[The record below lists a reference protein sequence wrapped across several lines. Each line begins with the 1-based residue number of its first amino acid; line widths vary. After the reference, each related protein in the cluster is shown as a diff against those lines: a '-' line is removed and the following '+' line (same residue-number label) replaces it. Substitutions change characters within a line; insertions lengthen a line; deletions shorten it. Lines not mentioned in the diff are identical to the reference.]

1 MEMAYLKQRII
12 SGVLVFAILF
22 LNLPA
27 VSTGFVTGDNKT
39 AQAASPGEISDVVD
53 NNKTAHAAS
62 PNTNEDL
69 YDLVV
74 LVVEKDLYNNNSV
87 YNGLTGA
94 YGGQFDDNLRGDNRM
109 RDRVYRYADHIV
121 DNNPLTDVKVLLFD
135 DARDDVLTLSAALEN
150 FYRNGDGTR
159 NNRLSGVVL
168 IGDIPLPV
176 VNKSGNRFI
185 SIFPYVDF
193 SDKAYLYNPSTRSF
207 EPNKDSTFPKPEI
220 WHGIIRPPEDDPAG
234 IEKMAEF
241 FDKNHLYYEGVPLF
255 AEFDRKLFFGDL
267 VHKADHMNPDFYA
280 RYIKYL
286 EALEDLA
293 YFRFNKYWAAELM
306 AEVMDDFEDGLP
318 LNMDD
323 EANQS
328 QIIDGEEVPGFAE
341 AVQSD
346 DLFENIPDIMTQH
359 IIRSSLMEYHEIFGG
374 YFSRLNDFVDY
385 TARYTTSDV
394 HSVPLLIG
402 IKDKFNKTYLR
413 KVNDALEK
421 SVNEVVSMIEEPLPL
436 LEYTVMEGEFW
447 NRNDAGRIIGVEPFE
462 VEVDREGIL
471 GALPQFSNSVY
482 YRFHYTPDIPG
493 RDPVMYVN
501 GIVADMITS
510 AKQCVPYLG
519 SVNPDPSKHAILTRS
534 IRSDSFTTSMPLV
547 TSGVNTRVI
556 SPTELQARTGY
567 AGRINPQGIM
577 ETGAIIEDNPESG
590 FPAFLHNPLHDSYIG
605 PFERE
610 LQEGD
615 VITAVNGRN
624 ISYAHTFDQAIRD
637 SYNAVNTIINIHN
650 DEDLTPQE
658 KVQRINNLPYPIKSI
673 EVRPGD
679 TLGVGEIERAVGY
692 IGVEYYRNGE
702 KAKKHFSFTV
712 DEDGF
717 VEDRDPSGNTQIFVL
732 LDRPQLSIVMFENPL
747 FYGTL
752 YQSDQPRPAGEPNK
766 GALFTLYGND
776 DRGYDD
782 EAYDSS
788 AGCNAASASRNSD
801 RCFPM
806 VATMPVFDPAGSTA
820 PVGASAKFP
829 ERVKVTDDGAN
840 SVRPQDYERNVET
853 FQFPEGMSY
862 EHVDRLYYNSCYAGL
877 PSGPY
882 PQFENNNYR
891 FVLDPSSRSGF
902 SNTYDIDKY
911 GTLLKGFGDFIRSN
925 LADAVNYERDEEAQ
939 VSNFDPKNE
948 IWKGLDKIDA
958 SQIVL
963 NSSPRVTLKDFSD
976 RYGLFDGIDN
986 TGNGIRDF
994 VWRDLNED
1002 GVYETKFYDF
1012 GEASTNFGI
1021 PSQYVD
1027 EIARKMLSHESV
1039 YNVPFGFESFRDQHG
1054 ETFDRDIVLKVTPHY
1069 YKNKTVSSMIIHDEP
1084 TGQTLS
1090 EQFRS
1095 GTTKS
1100 LPIDNPRY
1108 VYFQSVPDPRDD
1120 PPAAS
1125 ITPLNAQEA
1134 GTPYYPGR
1142 GHRVD
1147 YINLFDSDTI
1157 PSFDNLKV
1165 ELDKKAAELALI
1177 PGSHRI
1183 FGPDTQP
1190 GDYTRLQIKNEIY
1203 NNYFLPAVSGVRDNP
1218 PDGFSLEVAAER
1230 KVYDAL
1236 NWGGLNIDEKHEY
1249 VLKHYL
1255 NVGKNPYVG
1264 RSDGYEASYLVFDG
1278 DKDYFDLNFNLDLP
1292 EEQDPRFDPLMEFF
1306 ADEDGV
1312 IDDVVDDGTVVTP
1325 PPPED
1330 EFESVSLWDFL
1341 KELKEFIEGFSMSPA
1356 GTQDLCTSPRPDDDE
1371 PRTGAPGV
1379 PEDELKIEISP
1390 TTVHSTEGKPF
1401 SVKVLSG
1408 SPENI
1413 TVSLSVDQNE
1423 ENPPFAFSDA
1433 DEKPLVDGVAV
1444 FGLVKTGNAGSV
1456 TFSAAASGL
1465 QSDSLE
1471 VLVTNRELKMLT
1483 YTYDEI
1489 EGMDEL
1495 LEAIRAEGGTP
1506 EEEEDIFER
1515 QSSSFV
1521 ADGESVMKVE
1531 VQVFDEDGAIATG
1544 LNRSLRF
1551 TVEDLNIGKPAG
1563 DILFFVDGNVSR
1575 LVDGVATVSLRSG
1588 TKTGMFKLRADVL
1601 SRDGAAVDASYPPVE
1616 EVLYLEAGPPASL
1629 EIKADSYV
1637 LVANNRS
1644 STNLTIVIKDRFGNV
1659 ADNDFSMISLF
1670 ADRELRIDNR
1680 LDLHKDV
1687 QGIQVPTMEGKAEL
1701 ELFSRDI
1708 SGEASLVAVLT
1719 DFELEE
1725 LLLDENINE
1734 IGFENYIGTTRTFR
1748 LLDAVRIEG
1757 VVLNRD
1763 FEETETIPADGESI
1777 ARIGVSLM
1785 QGNDVLTQYSGPVNF
1800 RVSNPSFGHFSPR
1813 PPETMDSGNLN
1824 PANVTFR
1831 SSTVAGEVE
1840 IFVDVPG
1847 FASDTISFNTVAG
1860 EPNRLRLG
1868 GDSTKIFAEILD
1880 KHGNLVTDDPGIEVS
1895 FKTTEATEGL
1905 IEFDSSVVT
1914 SLAGVAETGISI
1926 SPMSGTVNVIAEAQ
1940 GISSDT
1946 FSFDLTKR
1954 LTSRDVEEFSP
1965 RSLYVSLLGGSFGNV
1980 RDKGSL
1986 AQTLLYTGQV
1996 QALAAVTATP
2006 HDSKRLFGVDA
2017 FGHIEILEPLIETNV
2032 VPATTSFS
2040 YQKIAFSDGLSNTPL
2055 ADLFLVP
2062 KLGTPLILLEEDEG
2076 PGEREGIYVKQLSPG
2091 GTPFEFDINDD
2102 GVYVRS
2108 GESTKVHIDEFG
2120 RVTLND
2126 NSFELTFPR
2135 SKDLLTGDFV
2145 LTVERAR
2152 TPILSVI
2159 FKQNFNKDVT
2169 PLSHDYAG
2177 ESFAPGIYL
2186 KSVNSSSKYGFASSF
2201 SGISSNDPMGVY
2213 LVDAEE
2219 AISAAQAPGFAFGSL
2234 ENAKDIFGLGFDGDN
2249 KHMLLF
2255 AAGNSVGESH
2265 MPYPSESG
2273 LIFGDPLVRLDVDGD
2288 LVSNA
2293 TGYSKDLG
2301 SPVFTGQDT
2310 ADYLITMDFN
2320 GNGFDDILIGY
2331 ENGMVRLLENM
2342 VSNQRFVDRGYVL
2355 HISNGITSMMRIDIN
2370 NNGYDDL
2377 LVGTDD
2383 PCTADE
2389 ECVSLFMNNNGHFVR
2404 ETLDLSLNDRKIV
2417 KMMVADMDA
2426 DECEDVVLS
2435 DSSGN
2440 VSVHYNRNVNGSCAG
2455 LESSPGNTWSFGYS
2469 LDPAEDMSSNLFV
2482 HYPGM
2487 ETPTE
2492 ENMHNFVSF
2501 VLQSDQPE
2509 EGSEGFADDATD
2521 FQDFILTN
2529 PEIASSTVP
2538 PLTFPRTFDFIH
2550 LPQDN
2555 NLLTSTKTARDING
2569 GTLQVGDQIEFI
2581 ITLNNSRN
2589 SPINNLI
2596 LSDVTPLS
2604 MQLAPESLSCMDIG
2618 CTDNLEWQ
2626 ETGMSARS
2634 HVIKNISVPANGSR
2648 RIRYVMTVQH
2658 VAQIDFDIGKNF
2670 VAYPESSAGPY
2681 LDIEIKP
2688 EINPDGI
2695 LTYLYATGSRT
2706 YRRYDLDTRTL
2717 DTGVTRGEDFMDFEA
2732 AAGFDPESGEVP
2744 DSMQYDLNQMVDQM
2758 HYDSN
2763 YSGYSDMVEG
2773 SASTGQAT
2781 NLEDQIVGAV
2791 EGAIAGLRCG
2801 GGGCAPIP
2809 YNYAF
2814 LSPDGAIPGFPLLAT
2829 TIPSPPFVLPPFTPS
2844 TVPSTFRMYIS
2855 PTLTLGV
2862 GIAACLGPSVGHMS
2876 PCMAFALPGGIPG
2889 VCGALD
2895 AAADKM
2901 GDAISKAKTAAKG
2914 SSVNSATG
2922 MATIISDGDGTPAGT
2937 TDIDLGGNWSD
2948 PNHPISAGVKV
2959 NVKIPGFPAVITNW
2973 MDNQTDEIYNKLM
2986 NLPDLYLIIPD
2997 FSPWGD
3003 AIRRYGAAMDDVL
3016 VDPQRGDADARG
3028 VWQNMSSFLA
3038 AVGQLPFVQIE
3049 GREVVMKIPSIPK
3062 GELERYAM
3070 LWKNLAISL
3079 ESQLDARFAVWNC
3092 DENEATRTICDKLS
3106 LDVKN
3111 FLNSINNLLALLDH
3125 IGNLPKD
3132 ILTWRYAQA
3141 NYATQVICYM
3151 DAIMNYLG
3159 GWMKRQQKI
3168 ADSWLLAAQ
3177 DAIRTFKSW
3186 QAVLNIF
3193 ADYQK
3198 SCDKCKNDRFSKLG
3212 LLMNI
3217 FVAVPEPPVIP
3228 MPKWP
3233 DIIFDLSKLRLGT
3246 RIIWPDIV
3254 FRPEPIK
3261 LPAPPDIRLPEVL
3274 PTVSLDFPDLTL
3286 PDLKLGD
3293 LTAFGLPD
3301 FPSYDSRAFDFAE
3314 FVIPVLPDLPPLPL
3328 PQLPDLPRPP
3338 KIPSLPNV
3346 VADVSQ
3352 SLKVVFKILCLLKE
3366 GLIPVPESSLATEIE
3381 TLTQPSVQAVLPI
3394 IKNLGFEMPAI
3405 KYDYVKEIRITARL
3419 NLHLD
3424 TNFIYQ
3430 SVRSAT
3436 KIWNKTLGDTTRLF
3450 EAYAR
3455 ARIFPV
3461 DLLDNFFSSFD
3472 EALRRYIEE
3481 QVSAVETTAV
3491 PQEPLRRSENI
3502 NDDEYK
3508 PFLAGL
3514 GTLEKELNEI
3524 QTILEDYIA
3533 LMDIE
3538 NLPETYYLSATET
3551 VLHTDHP
3558 LLNRTIA
3565 EVKTDIETQNLP
3577 DTPEF
3582 KQMIALR
3589 DSLIDYT
3596 EGIYDSNKVLR
3607 EIDDMS
3613 TFGKVLA
3620 EFDSE
3625 NRKTASLISS
3635 SPLKSTGDT
3644 EILKTN
3650 LLGAAVESMMKEASS
3665 YIDPS
3670 RRLAGVVDFDVG
3682 EYMAESQGENQ
3693 PTAIGLYIA
3702 SPDGSV
3708 NENVLMYTPALR
3720 KKNHVIYSDVDNDG
3734 DLDMIF
3740 ASGGEIYLKENR
3752 LENINLPKGRVTRV
3766 LTGNTAANY
3775 VNPGGVSVQGFSVTD
3790 VNHKK
3795 ADVSWRPQERASHYE
3810 VVLRNSA
3817 MHREDNH
3824 AYRFMLDGNL
3834 SRTSLEVENGYYVAT
3849 IYSID
3854 DEGNRSLSSDS
3865 IAVSPQIC
3873 ADTDSPFPAV
3883 SVSAFEIPIF
3893 QELEIDAGNSFDA
3906 HGEIVDFYLETLP
3919 YEKDDLRVTEL
3930 PRYIRNTNPTDPL
3943 FRIGPFEHEG
3953 DIGKRNFILHVVDQS
3968 GNRGSM
3974 NIAVN
3979 VISPEISLDETFA
3992 RNYVASGEVDPLT
4005 SDIPFSLMRFRY
4017 VYRVLDRE
4025 LKLFRQLDRLRDSFT
4040 DASGRYSL
4048 DDFELE
4054 NMIIVENYAGVPV
4067 VEINPKTGNLRIL
4080 VNGYSAIV
4088 RAASP
4093 PDSPTRIDIVGP
4105 DNRTLGTIHVIA
4117 NSNNDVRIGERSA
4130 GSVSVSVPDETENF
4144 KFVSRPASDP
4154 RHPGAAVLVQVP
4166 NREVLA
4172 LVDASGNIIPLHLQV
4187 SLALKDNDYKEDPL
4201 VIELLYG
4208 GNVVGEVTMPL
4219 PPREALLVG
4228 PDDVPFL
4235 SPRSPTFGTMHPLGT
4250 GIDWLFSR
4258 GASTEL
4264 KLIMNELYKEDSEME
4279 IGPTDIV
4286 QRGEFVRVLL
4296 NMLCIVPRPEAHE
4309 EQTGRQF
4316 YWDGLELGPHY
4327 AYINEAT
4334 MLGLVEG
4341 YRGEPDVD
4349 GLFPFRADSPITRAE
4364 AAKIIVEALAM
4375 KEIIDLSDFD
4385 ELDLRDGEPWYTP
4398 FMRVAQDLTPYVME
4412 DYFMQT
4418 NFIVTPAEAETP
4430 DQEMT
4435 FEELVL
4441 MVERVLQIYS
4451 CIDEDDYDDLIPL
4464 DPSLFDPDADDCA
4477 VNPEIACQ
4485 TEERGVYIVPAECN
4499 TCPCVSTFSFKPEVM
4514 AGDVFFPV
4522 ILVDYADRTHI
4533 FSKGNEVKINP

>member
-1 MEMAYLKQRII
+1 MKSACLTQRFV
-12 SGVLVFAILF
+12 SSALVFILLF
-22 LNLPA
+22 LNMGP
-27 VSTGFVTGDNKT
+27 VSTFIKSAEARTDSAK
-39 AQAASPGEISDVVD
+39 AFSPASP
-53 NNKTAHAAS
+53 AAS
-62 PNTNEDL
+62 PNENEEL

-74 LVVEKDLYNNNSV
+74 LVVEKGLYEDNSV
-87 YNGLTGA
+87 YDGLTGA
-94 YGGQFDDNLRGDNRM
+94 YGGQFDNNLRGNNRM
-109 RDRVYRYADHIV
+109 RDRVYRYADHIKN
-121 DNNPLTDVKVLLFD
+121 NNPLTDVKVILFD
-135 DARDDVLTLSAALEN
+135 DSKDDVLTLAAALEN
-150 FYRNGDGTR
+150 FYRKGDGTR

-176 VNKSGNRFI
+176 VNKDGNRFI

-193 SDKAYLYNPSTRSF
+193 SDKAYLYDPSTRSF

-220 WHGIIRPPEDDPAG
+220 WHGIIRPPEADPDG
-234 IEKMAEF
+234 IEKIAEF
-241 FDKNHLYYEGVPLF
+241 FDKNHLYYEDVPLF
-255 AEFDRKLFFGDL
+255 ADFDQKLFLGDL
-267 VHKADHMNPDFYA
+267 VHKADHMNADFYA
-280 RYIKYL
+280 RYMKYL
-286 EALEDLA
+286 DALEDLA

-306 AEVMDDFEDGLP
+306 EEIMEDFEDGLP
-318 LNMDD
+318 INEDAAPA
-323 EANQS
+323 E
-328 QIIDGEEVPGFAE
+328 FAE

-374 YFSRLNDFVDY
+374 YFSRLNDFIDY

-394 HSVPLLIG
+394 HSIPLLIG

-413 KVNDALEK
+413 SVNDALEK

-436 LEYTVMEGEFW
+436 LEHAVLEGEFW
-447 NRNDAGRIIGVEPFE
+447 SRNDAGRIIEVEPFE

-471 GALPQFSNSVY
+471 GVIPQSSDSVY
-482 YRFHYTPDIPG
+482 YRFHYTPDIPN

-501 GIVADMITS
+501 GIVADIITS
-510 AKQCVPYLG
+510 AKQCAPYLG

-534 IRSDSFTTSMPLV
+534 IRSDAFMTSMPLV

-556 SPTELQARTGY
+556 SPTELHARTGY
-567 AGRINPQGIM
+567 AGRVNPQGIM
-577 ETGAIIEDNPESG
+577 ETGAVIENNTQSG
-590 FPAFLHNPLHDSYIG
+590 FPAFLHNPLHDDDYIG

-615 VITAVNGRN
+615 VITAVNGRS

-658 KVQRINNLPYPIKSI
+658 KIQRINNLPYPVKSI
-673 EVRPGD
+673 EVHSLD
-679 TLGVGEIERAVGY
+679 TLGIGEIDRAVGY
-692 IGVEYYRNGE
+692 IGIEYYRNGE
-702 KAKKHFSFTV
+702 KEKKHFSFTV

-717 VEDRDPSGNTQIFVL
+717 LGDEDPSGDARIFVL
-732 LDRPQLSIVMFENPL
+732 LDRPQLSVAMFGNPL
-747 FYGTL
+747 FYGNL
-752 YQSDQPRPAGEPNK
+752 YRSDQPRPAGEPNK
-766 GALFTLYGND
+766 GSLFTLYGND
-776 DRGYDD
+776 ERGYDE

-788 AGCNAASASRNSD
+788 AGCNAASTSRNSD

-820 PVGASAKFP
+820 PIAQTGKFP
-829 ERVKVTDDGAN
+829 DRVKVTDDGAN
-840 SVRPQDYERNVET
+840 SVRPQDYEKNVEIL
-853 FQFPEGMSY
+853 QFPEGMPY
-862 EHVDRLYYNSCYAGL
+862 THVDRLYYNYCYAGL

-882 PQFENNNYR
+882 PQFENNNFP
-891 FVLDPSSRSGF
+891 FVLDPSTRSG
-902 SNTYDIDKY
+902 SGNTYSIDMY
-911 GTLLKGFGDFIRSN
+911 GTLLKGFGDFIRGN
-925 LADAVNYERDEEAQ
+925 LADAANYETDEEAQ
-939 VSNFDPKNE
+939 VSDFDPKNE

-958 SQIVL
+958 SQVVL
-963 NSSPRVTLKDFSD
+963 NSDPLVTLKDFSD

-986 TGNGIRDF
+986 TGSGIRDYE
-994 VWRDLNED
+994 WRDLNDD

-1012 GEASTNFGI
+1012 AEASTDFGI
-1021 PSQYVD
+1021 PSQFVD
-1027 EIARKMLSHESV
+1027 EVARKMFSHESV
-1039 YNVPFGFESFRDQHG
+1039 YNVPFGFESFREQHG
-1054 ETFDRDIVLKVTPHY
+1054 DKFNRDIVLKVTPHY
-1069 YKNKTVSSMIIHDEP
+1069 YKDKTVSSMILHNEP
-1084 TGQTLS
+1084 TGHTLS

-1108 VYFQSVPDPRDD
+1108 VYFQSIPEPRDD
-1120 PPAAS
+1120 PPAGS
-1125 ITPLNAQEA
+1125 ISPVNPREDFSH
-1134 GTPYYPGR
+1134 YYPGR

-1147 YINLFDSDTI
+1147 YINLFDSDKI

-1177 PGSHRI
+1177 PGSYRI

-1190 GDYTRLQIKNEIY
+1190 GDYTLLQIKNEIY
-1203 NNYFLPAVSGVRDNP
+1203 NNYFLPAISGARDNP
-1218 PDGFSLEVAAER
+1218 PDGFDLEIASER

-1236 NWGGLNIDEKHEY
+1236 KWGALNIDEKHEY
-1249 VLKHYL
+1249 VLKYYL
-1255 NVGKNPYVG
+1255 NASKNPYVG
-1264 RSDGYEASYLVFDG
+1264 KADGYEAAYLVFDG
-1278 DKDYFDLNFNLDLP
+1278 EKDHFGLNFNLDLP

-1306 ADEDGV
+1306 TDEDE
-1312 IDDVVDDGTVVTP
+1312 VVDDIVDDEEVVTP

-1330 EFESVSLWDFL
+1330 DFESVPLWDFL
-1341 KELKEFIEGFSMSPA
+1341 KELIAFISGFSMSPA
-1356 GTQDLCTSPRPDDDE
+1356 GTQDVCASSRPDDED
-1371 PRTGAPGV
+1371 PGTGAPGI

-1390 TTVHSTEGKPF
+1390 TTVHSTEGAPF

-1408 SPENI
+1408 SPESV
-1413 TVSLSVDQNE
+1413 TVSLSVEQND

-1444 FGLVKTGNAGSV
+1444 FGLVKTGHAGSA
-1456 TFSAAASGL
+1456 TFSVEAPGL

-1471 VLVTNRELKMLT
+1471 VIVTNRELRMHT
-1483 YTYDEI
+1483 YTYDEV

-1495 LEAIRAEGGTP
+1495 LEAIREQGETP
-1506 EEEEDIFER
+1506 EEEVFER

-1521 ADGESVMKVE
+1521 ADGESVMRVE
-1531 VQVFDEDGAIATG
+1531 VQVFDEDGALATG

-1551 TVEDLNIGKPAG
+1551 SVEDVNVGKPVG
-1563 DILFFVDGNVSR
+1563 EILSFVDGDVSR
-1575 LVDGVATVSLRSG
+1575 LADGTATISLRSG

-1601 SRDGAAVDASYPPVE
+1601 TRDGTSVDTSYPPVE
-1616 EVLYLEAGPPASL
+1616 AILYLEAGPPASL
-1629 EIKADSYV
+1629 EIQADSHV
-1637 LVANNRS
+1637 LVANGKS
-1644 STNLTIVIKDRFGNV
+1644 STDLKILIKDEFGNV
-1659 ADNDFSMISLF
+1659 ADNDFSLISLF
-1670 ADRELRIDNR
+1670 PERGLRLDSR
-1680 LDLHKDV
+1680 LDLHRDI
-1687 QGIQVPTMEGKAEL
+1687 QGIQVPTLEGKAEL
-1701 ELFSRDI
+1701 ELFSGDI

-1725 LLLDENINE
+1725 LLLDKDIAD
-1734 IGFENYIGTTRTFR
+1734 IDFEEHIGTSANFT
-1748 LLDAVRIEG
+1748 LLDTVRIEG
-1757 VVLNRD
+1757 VVLDEN
-1763 FEETETIPADGESI
+1763 FEETKSIPADGSSI
-1777 ARIGVSLM
+1777 ARIGLSLM
-1785 QGNDVLTQYSGPVNF
+1785 RGNEVLTQYSGPVNF
-1800 RVSNPSFGHFSPR
+1800 RITNPSFGSFSAK
-1813 PPETMDSGNLN
+1813 PPSKMNEGSLN

-1831 SSTVAGEVE
+1831 SSTVAGDVE
-1840 IFVDVPG
+1840 IFVDAPG
-1847 FASDTISFNTVAG
+1847 FASDTINFKTVAG
-1860 EPNRLRLG
+1860 DPARLRLG

-1880 KHGNLVTDDPGIEVS
+1880 RHGNRVTDGPDIEVS

-1905 IEFDSSVVT
+1905 IEFDSPSVT
-1914 SLAGVAETGISI
+1914 SSEGIAETGISL
-1926 SPMSGTVNVIAEAQ
+1926 SPMSGKVNVIAEAQ
-1940 GISSDT
+1940 GLETAT
-1946 FSFDLTKR
+1946 FSFDLAKQ
-1954 LTSRDVEEFSP
+1954 LTTRDVEEFSP
-1965 RSLYVSLLGGSFGNV
+1965 RSLYVSLLGGAFGNV
-1980 RDKGSL
+1980 RDRGNL
-1986 AQTLLYTGQV
+1986 AQTLLFSGQV

-2017 FGHIEILEPLIETNV
+2017 FGHIEILEPLIETNA
-2032 VPATTSFS
+2032 VPATSSFP

-2062 KLGTPLILLEEDEG
+2062 KSGTPLILLEEDED
-2076 PGEREGIYVKQLSPG
+2076 PGEREGIYVKKLSPG
-2091 GTPFEFDINDD
+2091 GVPFDFDMNDD
-2102 GVYVRS
+2102 GVFVRS
-2108 GESTKVHIDEFG
+2108 GESTKIHVDKFG

-2126 NSFELTFPR
+2126 DAFELSLPR
-2135 SKDLLTGDFV
+2135 SEHLLTGDFV
-2145 LTVERAR
+2145 LTVERAG
-2152 TPILSVI
+2152 TPVLSVI
-2159 FKQNFNKDVT
+2159 FKQNFNKDVISL
-2169 PLSHDYAG
+2169 PHDDARD
-2177 ESFAPGIYL
+2177 SFPPGIYL
-2186 KSVNSSSKYGFASSF
+2186 KSVTSSSKYGFASSF
-2201 SGISSNDPMGVY
+2201 SGISSNDPLGVY
-2213 LVDAEE
+2213 FVDTEE
-2219 AISAAQAPGFAFGSL
+2219 TISPAQAPGFGFGSL

-2273 LIFGDPLVRLDVDGD
+2273 LIFGDPLVRLKVDGD

-2293 TGYSKDLG
+2293 TGFSKDLG
-2301 SPVFTGQDT
+2301 SPIFTGQD
-2310 ADYLITMDFN
+2310 APDYLITMDFN
-2320 GNGFDDILIGY
+2320 GNGFDDILIGH

-2342 VSNQRFVDRGYVL
+2342 ISNQRFVDRGYVL
-2355 HISNGITSMMRIDIN
+2355 HISNGITSMMRIDVN
-2370 NNGYDDL
+2370 NNGFDDL
-2377 LVGTDD
+2377 LVGTEA

-2404 ETLDLSLNDRKIV
+2404 EPLELSLDDRKIV

-2426 DECEDVVLS
+2426 DGCEDVVLS

-2440 VSVHYNRNVNGSCAG
+2440 VSVHYNENVDGACAG
-2455 LESSPGNTWSFGYS
+2455 IESSPGNTWNFGYS
-2469 LDPAEDMSSNLFV
+2469 LDPDEDMASNLFV

-2521 FQDFILTN
+2521 FQDSILTN

-2538 PLTFPRTFDFIH
+2538 PLTFPRTFNFIH
-2550 LPQDN
+2550 LPQDG
-2555 NLLTSTKTARDING
+2555 NLLTSTKTARDIDG

-2581 ITLNNSRN
+2581 ITLNNSGN
-2589 SPINNLI
+2589 LPINNLI
-2596 LSDVTPLS
+2596 LSDATPPSLEL
-2604 MQLAPESLSCMDIG
+2604 QPESLTCMDIG
-2618 CTDNLEWQ
+2618 CPDELEWQ
-2626 ETGMSARS
+2626 ETGMSMRS
-2634 HVIKNISVPANGSR
+2634 HVIENISVPANGSR
-2648 RIRYVMTVQH
+2648 RIRYVMTVQQ
-2658 VAQIDFDIGKNF
+2658 VAQIDFDVGKDF
-2670 VAYPESSAGPY
+2670 VEYPQPSAGPY

-2695 LTYLYATGSRT
+2695 LTYLYATSSRT
-2706 YRRYDLDTRTL
+2706 YRRYDLDTSTL

-2732 AAGFDPESGEVP
+2732 ASEFDPESEEVP
-2744 DSMQYDLNQMVDQM
+2744 DSMQYDLNQMVDEM

-2763 YSGYSDMVEG
+2763 YSGYSDMIEG
-2773 SASTGQAT
+2773 RASTGQAAS
-2781 NLEDQIVGAV
+2781 LEDQIAGAV

-2814 LSPDGAIPGFPLLAT
+2814 LSPDGAIPGFPVLSVT
-2829 TIPSPPFVLPPFTPS
+2829 PSPPFVLPPFTPS
-2844 TVPSTFRMYIS
+2844 TVPSTFRMYLS

-2862 GIAACLGPSVGHMS
+2862 GIAACLGPSVGHAS

-2895 AAADKM
+2895 ATADRM
-2901 GDAISKAKTAAKG
+2901 GDAISKAKTASKG
-2914 SSVNSATG
+2914 SSVNPATG
-2922 MATIISDGDGTPAGT
+2922 MATIISDGDGTPSGT
-2937 TDIDLGGNWSD
+2937 TDIDIGGNWSD
-2948 PNHPISAGVKV
+2948 PNHPISAGAKV

-2997 FSPWGD
+2997 FSPWGED
-3003 AIRRYGAAMDDVL
+3003 LRQYRAAMDDVI
-3016 VDPQRGDADARG
+3016 VDPHRGDSDARG

-3038 AVGQLPFVQIE
+3038 AIGQLPFVQIE
-3049 GREVVMKIPSIPK
+3049 GREVVMKVPSIPQ

-3070 LWKNLAISL
+3070 LWQNLAVSL
-3079 ESQLDARFAVWNC
+3079 EAQLNDRFAIWNC
-3092 DENEATRTICDKLS
+3092 DENEASRTICDKLS

-3111 FLNSINNLLALLDH
+3111 FLNSINNLLALIDH
-3125 IGNLPKD
+3125 LGNIPKD
-3132 ILTWRYAQA
+3132 ILSWRYAQA
-3141 NYATQVICYM
+3141 HYATQVICYM

-3159 GWMKRQQKI
+3159 GWMKRQQRI

-3186 QAVLNIF
+3186 QAVLNVF

-3198 SCDKCKNDRFSKLG
+3198 SCDKCKSDRFSKLG

-3233 DIIFDLSKLRLGT
+3233 DIIVDVSKLRLGT

-3261 LPAPPDIRLPEVL
+3261 LPTPPDIRLPSVL
-3274 PTVSLDFPDLTL
+3274 PSVSMDFPDLAL
-3286 PDLKLGD
+3286 PDLELGD
-3293 LTAFGLPD
+3293 LTAFGLPS

-3314 FVIPVLPDLPPLPL
+3314 FVMPVLPDLPPLPL

-3366 GLIPVPESSLATEIE
+3366 GLIPIPESGLATEIE
-3381 TLTQPSVQAVLPI
+3381 TLTQPNVQAVLPI
-3394 IKNLGFEMPAI
+3394 IKNLGFEMPQI
-3405 KYDYVKEIRITARL
+3405 KYDYIKEIRITAEL
-3419 NLHLD
+3419 NFHLD

-3430 SVRSAT
+3430 TVRSAT
-3436 KIWNKTLGDTTRLF
+3436 KIWNDTLGNTTRLF
-3450 EAYAR
+3450 EAYGR
-3455 ARIFPV
+3455 ARIFPAH
-3461 DLLDNFFSSFD
+3461 LLDNFFSSFD
-3472 EALRRYIEE
+3472 EALQSYIEE
-3481 QVSAVETTAV
+3481 TLGAVETTVEETVESVEDAV
-3491 PQEPLRRSENI
+3491 ESVPDEPLRRSDKLNK
-3502 NDDEYK
+3502 DEYA
-3508 PFLAGL
+3508 PFFASIE
-3514 GTLEKELNEI
+3514 TLEKELDEI
-3524 QTILEDYIA
+3524 HNTLEDYIA
-3533 LMDIE
+3533 LMDFE
-3538 NLPETYYLSATET
+3538 NLPETYHLSATET
-3551 VLHTDHP
+3551 VLHEDHP

-3565 EVKTDIETQNLP
+3565 EIKTDIETQNLP

-3596 EGIYDSNKVLR
+3596 DGIYDSNKVLR
-3607 EIDDMS
+3607 EIEDIN

-3620 EFDSE
+3620 EFDRE
-3625 NRKTASLISS
+3625 NRKIASLISS
-3635 SPLKSTGDT
+3635 SPLESTGGT
-3644 EILKTN
+3644 EVLKTN
-3650 LLGAAVESMMKEASS
+3650 LLGSSVESMMKDASS

-3670 RRLAGVVDFDVG
+3670 RRIAGVVDFDAR
-3682 EYMAESQGENQ
+3682 ESMEASQGVDQ
-3693 PTAIGLYIA
+3693 PTPIGLYIA

-3752 LENINLPKGRVTRV
+3752 LENVELPSGRVTRV
-3766 LTGNTAANY
+3766 LTGNTVSNY
-3775 VNPGGVSVQGFSVTD
+3775 VNPGGVSIQNFNVTD
-3790 VNHKK
+3790 INHNK
-3795 ADVSWRPQERASHYE
+3795 ADVSWLPRKEAANYE
-3810 VVLRNSA
+3810 IILRNSA
-3817 MHREDNH
+3817 MHREENYAH
-3824 AYRFMLDGNL
+3824 RFLLEGNL
-3834 SRTSLEVENGYYVAT
+3834 SRKSLDVENGYYVAT

-3854 DEGNRSLSSDS
+3854 DDGNRSLSSDNLA
-3865 IAVSPQIC
+3865 ISPQIC
-3873 ADTDSPFPAV
+3873 ADTDPPFPAV
-3883 SVSAFEIPIF
+3883 SVSRFEIPIF

-3906 HGEIVDFYLETLP
+3906 HGEIVDFYLETVP
-3919 YEKDDLRVTEL
+3919 YEKEGMKVTDL
-3930 PRYIRNTNPTDPL
+3930 PRYIRNPDQTDPV
-3943 FRIGPFEHEG
+3943 FNIGPFVHEG
-3953 DIGKRNFILHVVDQS
+3953 DIGKREFILHVVDQS
-3968 GNRGSM
+3968 GNKGSM
-3974 NIAVN
+3974 NIDVN
-3979 VISPEISLDETFA
+3979 VITPDISLDETFA
-3992 RNYVASGEVDPLT
+3992 RNYIASGEVDPLT
-4005 SDIPFSLMRFRY
+4005 ADIPFALMRLRY

-4025 LKLFRQLDRLRDSFT
+4025 LKLVRQLDRIRDSIT

-4054 NMIIVENYAGVPV
+4054 NMILVKNHAGQPV
-4067 VEINPKTGNLRIL
+4067 AEINPKTGNLRIL
-4080 VNGYSAIV
+4080 VDGYSAIV

-4093 PDSPTRIDIVGP
+4093 PESPTRIDIVAP
-4105 DNRTLGTIHVIA
+4105 DNRILGTLYPIA
-4117 NSNNDVRIGERSA
+4117 NSNSDVRIDKPSSM
-4130 GSVSVSVPDETENF
+4130 SVSVSVTDDTDNF
-4144 KFVSRPASDP
+4144 EFASRPASDP

-4166 NREVLA
+4166 TREVLTI
-4172 LVDASGNIIPLHLQV
+4172 VDASGNLIPLHGRI
-4187 SLALKDNDYKEDPL
+4187 SFALKDNDYKNDPL
-4201 VIELLYG
+4201 VVGILYG
-4208 GNVVGEVTMPL
+4208 DDVVAEVTMPL

-4235 SPRSPTFGTMHPLGT
+4235 SPRSPTFGTMNPLGT

-4258 GASTEL
+4258 GASTDL
-4264 KLIMNELYKEDSEME
+4264 KIIMNELYKEQPEIE

-4296 NMLCIVPRPEAHE
+4296 NMLCIVPRPEAYE
-4309 EQTGRQF
+4309 EQTGRRL

-4385 ELDLRDGEPWYTP
+4385 EFDLGEGEPWYTP

-4412 DYFMQT
+4412 DYFMRT
-4418 NFIVTPAEAETP
+4418 NFIVTPSEAETP

-4477 VNPEIACQ
+4477 VIPEIECR

-4514 AGDVFFPV
+4514 QGDVFFPV
-4522 ILVDYADRTHI
+4522 ILTDYEDRTHI
-4533 FSKGNEVKINP
+4533 FSKGNEVKIN